1 MAVAISIY
9 TIHDIYLFYKIPSV
23 KYVFAL
29 CKLSGNLKGSSS
41 DKCDGLL
48 FFEPY
53 AHPNSLLIH
62 WQLRAHRNIIIPPS
76 G

>member
-1 MAVAISIY
+1 MDFAISIY

-29 CKLSGNLKGSSS
+29 CKLSGNLEGSSS

-48 FFEPY
+48 RPLNYSKWTERPLVKLY
-53 AHPNSLLIH
+53 
-62 WQLRAHRNIIIPPS
+62 
-76 G
+76 